1 MVLDG
6 LTPYKNDKV
15 AQACDMVVTS
25 LYTRNM
31 LSTTLFPGYDNLVKP
46 CHKLVSLYKVVT
58 SCHKTL
64 HKFETNCYKTCF
76 FFSVVVVTRY
86 LHVTCMLHFWQQA
99 CNMFPGQYRHATC
112 TLCATCVLY
121 VMCQPRTQALGRRGE
136 KEPGIH
142 CSRMRVIIPC

>member
-1 MVLDG
+1 MEG
-6 LTPYKNDKV
+6 YPYKNDKV

-64 HKFETNCYKTCF
+64 P
-76 FFSVVVVTRY
+76 SLR
-86 LHVTCMLHFWQQA
+86 
-99 CNMFPGQYRHATC
+99 
-112 TLCATCVLY
+112 
-121 VMCQPRTQALGRRGE
+121 
-136 KEPGIH
+136 
-142 CSRMRVIIPC
+142 